1 MKRNLLRVVC
11 NPYTS
16 TMSYYFKNEIGE
28 WNVLSGNSPL
38 SRQYYTNTSVQER
51 SKDILSIIDE
61 IYNRKN
67 KGVDI
72 LFEGT
77 IENFNIFSNTIKNE
91 FAERD
96 IKCTL
101 GTTKIAVLGKK
112 ASGKTTLIES
122 LEDFKGFKYS
132 KVLRNGFVVYSD
144 ECNHANWYEIQ
155 GIDLGKDEIEK
166 AYRTVKE
173 LSKENLSVV
182 IYCIS
187 SISGRIEDIERE
199 LIKRIADDFSELKV
213 MIALTMCY
221 KDEEEVQESIDEI
234 EKITNQLKIVPV
246 LAKGYTTALRGK
258 DGNIIVIEPAGLD
271 MLSQYVFEER

>member
-1 MKRNLLRVVC
+1 
-11 NPYTS
+11 
-16 TMSYYFKNEIGE
+16 MSYYFKNEIGE

-77 IENFNIFSNTIKNE
+77 IENFNVFSNTIKNE

-132 KVLRNGFVVYSD
+132 KVEGNGFVVYSD
-144 ECNHANWYEIQ
+144 ECNHAQWYEIQ
-155 GIDLGKDEIEK
+155 GIDLGKDEIDK

-173 LSKENLSVV
+173 LSKEKLSVV

-246 LAKGYTTALRGK
+246 LAKGYTTALRGT
-258 DGNIIVIEPAGLD
+258 DGNIIVIEPTGLD

>member
-1 MKRNLLRVVC
+1 MPAYRPARQIQVC
-11 NPYTS
+11 
-16 TMSYYFKNEIGE
+16 
-28 WNVLSGNSPL
+28 
-38 SRQYYTNTSVQER
+38 
-51 SKDILSIIDE
+51 
-61 IYNRKN
+61 
-67 KGVDI
+67 
-72 LFEGT
+72 
-77 IENFNIFSNTIKNE
+77 
-91 FAERD
+91 
-96 IKCTL
+96 C
-101 GTTKIAVLGKK
+101 KK

-132 KVLRNGFVVYSD
+132 KVEGNGFVVYSD
-144 ECNHANWYEIQ
+144 ECNHAQWYEIQ
-155 GIDLGKDEIEK
+155 GIDLGKDEIDK

-173 LSKENLSVV
+173 LSKEKLSVV

-258 DGNIIVIEPAGLD
+258 DGNIIVIEPTGLD